1 MTLPE
6 SWTVGREVKF
16 SLSSF
21 NFYQQIRGTLLFQK
35 TRMRTLRHMGPIQ
48 FRPSSSSTFQASSQV
63 WKSRPRMMTF
73 LRGLAETKAA
83 GTIHQSIK
91 EQKSFTS
98 PVKSLTG
105 TSWHGYI
112 IRWLL
117 RGGKKRFLKLPAL
130 HYQTPSRLILH
141 LGGFIKFSFCCQS
154 SLWGSS
160 LRKIPG
166 WADSSDR
173 QKKKVKK
180 WIRTKNRKHYDS
192 HCLTFVKA
200 HFKVQDLK
208 TLLVACSCQMCSE
221 M

>member
-1 MTLPE
+1 
-6 SWTVGREVKF
+6 
-16 SLSSF
+16 
-21 NFYQQIRGTLLFQK
+21 
-35 TRMRTLRHMGPIQ
+35 MRTLRHIGPIQ
-48 FRPSSSSTFQASSQV
+48 FWPSSSSSFHVSSQV

-73 LRGLAETKAA
+73 LRGLAETKAP
-83 GTIHQSIK
+83 GTIHHSIK

-98 PVKSLTG
+98 LVKSLNRDKLTWIYNKV
-105 TSWHGYI
+105 TAE
-112 IRWLL
+112 R
-117 RGGKKRFLKLPAL
+117 GKKRFSELPAQ
-130 HYQTPSRLILH
+130 HYLTPSGLVLH
-141 LGGFIKFSFCCQS
+141 LGGFFKFSFCCQS

-180 WIRTKNRKHYDS
+180 WIWTKNRKHDVS

-200 HFKVQDLK
+200 HFKVQDLRP
-208 TLLVACSCQMCSE
+208 LLVACSCRMCSE